1 MAREVFANNFL
12 KEFSYSHR
20 LLKSLGHP
28 KIYQLE
34 TTNSCPYRCN
44 MCPRTHSMTREQ
56 GHMDIGLFRAILDQ
70 VKVEGAGAR
79 PLPNF
84 PQGLLRN

>member
-1 MAREVFANNFL
+1 MTGIVFIKQSAVYSISLAWIVFPIARRVFG
-12 KEFSYSHR
+12 E
-20 LLKSLGHP
+20 
-28 KIYQLE
+28 
-34 TTNSCPYRCN
+34 
-44 MCPRTHSMTREQ
+44 TREQ